1 MPLHWLLTPTK
12 QKQPLGFNWHERA
25 FTPRTLKEQL
35 EAFGR
40 VKVKSER
47 GSYYSVPTG
56 YAIICGQNT
65 NEYIVA
71 LDCDGE
77 STYKNIPSLPQTIS
91 FSSGRLGRAQYLFK
105 ITTETDNLRSRK
117 IQTKA
122 GEKLE
127 FRGAGHASVL
137 PPSIHPLTGKYF
149 WLPRSSPK
157 EIELAVAP
165 DWIVEKMLPQLL
177 PAREA
182 KNVTYSHL
190 HPGRNEISFLLQ
202 KIHPSF
208 ADDYD
213 WWVKVGMAL
222 KNISPDLLPTWED
235 WSRQSPKY
243 KPGECQY
250 KWNTFKK
257 QGVSI
262 GTLYYLANKRYLV

>member
-1 MPLHWLLTPTK
+1 MPSHWLLTPTK
-12 QKQPLGFNWHERA
+12 QKQPLGFNWQEQP
-25 FTPRTLKEQL
+25 FTPETLKEQL
-35 EAFGR
+35 EAFGK

-77 STYKNIPSLPQTIS
+77 STYRNIPSLPQTIA

-105 ITTETDNLRSRK
+105 IVTKTEDLKSRK
-117 IQTKA
+117 ISTEA

-127 FRGAGHASVL
+127 LRATGHASVL

-149 WLPRSSPK
+149 WLPGSSP
-157 EIELAVAP
+157 IETQLAVAP
-165 DWIVEKMLPQLL
+165 DWIVEEMLAQLH
-177 PAREA
+177 PP
-182 KNVTYSHL
+182 NVTYSFHV
-190 HPGRNEISFLLQ
+190 HTDADKIARLLQ

-213 WWVKVGMAL
+213 WWIKVGMAL
-222 KNISPDLLPTWED
+222 KSINSDLLSAWED

-262 GTLYYLANKRYLV
+262 GTLYYLASKHN